1 MVFLFLGLGIFT
13 FNLPFAEMG
22 WTLFLSTIFNLNVA
36 RFFNIWFVTFLVN
49 RTRTDNTKITRKT
62 QFVMWFSGLRG
73 AMAYALAL

>member
-13 FNLPFAEMG
+13 FNLPFAAMG
-22 WTLFLSTIFNLNVA
+22 WTLFLSTILNLNVA

-49 RTRTDNTKITRKT
+49 RTRTENTKITRKT

>member
-1 MVFLFLGLGIFT
+1 
-13 FNLPFAEMG
+13 
-22 WTLFLSTIFNLNVA
+22 LSTIFNLNVA

-49 RTRTDNTKITRKT
+49 RTRTENTKITRKT

>member
-1 MVFLFLGLGIFT
+1 
-13 FNLPFAEMG
+13 MG
-22 WTLFLSTIFNLNVA
+22 WTLFLSTILNLNVA

-49 RTRTDNTKITRKT
+49 RTRTENTKITRKT

>member
-1 MVFLFLGLGIFT
+1 
-13 FNLPFAEMG
+13 MG

-49 RTRTDNTKITRKT
+49 RTRTENTKITRKT